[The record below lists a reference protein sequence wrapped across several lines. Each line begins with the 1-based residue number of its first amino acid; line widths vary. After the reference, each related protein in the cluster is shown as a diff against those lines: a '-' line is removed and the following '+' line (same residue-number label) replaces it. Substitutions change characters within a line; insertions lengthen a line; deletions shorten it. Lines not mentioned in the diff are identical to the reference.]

1 MGWVKTMGR
10 DADSTGGSSYDNQH
24 RRNRVKALKNIGQ
37 YLIDHADELVP
48 EDINGR
54 ACKQTF
60 TIVMYVEREIPR
72 VEVNTEYIAS
82 ETLIGVDWE

>member
-1 MGWVKTMGR
+1 MRIPQEEAHMTINR
-10 DADSTGGSSYDNQH
+10 E
-24 RRNRVKALKNIGQ
+24 NRVKALKNIGQ

-60 TIVMYVEREIPR
+60 TIVMDVELEIPR
-72 VEVNTEYIAS
+72 VEVNTEYKAL
-82 ETLIGVDWE
+82 ETLKGVDWSKR

>member
-1 MGWVKTMGR
+1 MR
-10 DADSTGGSSYDNQH
+10 ID
-24 RRNRVKALKNIGQ
+24 RENRVKVLQNLGQ

-48 EDINGR
+48 EDINRR

-60 TIVMYVEREIPR
+60 TIEMDVEVEIPR

-82 ETLIGVDWE
+82 ETLVGVDWSAR

>member
-1 MGWVKTMGR
+1 MIINR
-10 DADSTGGSSYDNQH
+10 E
-24 RRNRVKALKNIGQ
+24 NRVKALKNLGQ

-60 TIVMYVEREIPR
+60 TFVMDVELEIPR
-72 VEVNTEYIAS
+72 VEVNTEYKAV
-82 ETLIGVDWE
+82 ETLIGVDWSKR